1 MLLPPLSVAIFT
13 ADGSKLDRRRQQQSA
28 TVGAAAVQS
37 ILIAILFYVSDAT
50 EQEEPEGLQ
59 MTTRACMLLPMSHDV
74 LNMPDNNLIVFQHVA
89 EVQREP
95 GLNRDLVANS
105 GMKVGAITDLI
116 LWIRC
121 HRAGGA

>member
-1 MLLPPLSVAIFT
+1 MLLPPLTVAIFT
-13 ADGSKLDRRRQQQSA
+13 ADGSNLDRRRQQQSA

-74 LNMPDNNLIVFQHVA
+74 LIKGMMI
-89 EVQREP
+89 
-95 GLNRDLVANS
+95 LVSLFNQVINIHLTS
-105 GMKVGAITDLI
+105 RSNITK
-116 LWIRC
+116 
-121 HRAGGA
+121 

>member
-1 MLLPPLSVAIFT
+1 MLLPPLTVAIST
-13 ADGSKLDRRRQQQSA
+13 ADGSNLDRTRQQQSA

-37 ILIAILFYVSDAT
+37 ILIEILFYVSDAT

-59 MTTRACMLLPMSHDV
+59 MTTRTCMLSPMSHDV

-105 GMKVGAITDLI
+105 GMKVVAIVG
-116 LWIRC
+116 C
-121 HRAGGA
+121 PQSKV